1 MQFLSKE
8 TALYVKLIGGD
19 VIMEKM
25 ERWRP
30 RCIFCQA
37 SGPVSR
43 SWNGEPGTTPRMTG
57 RCPYSPDN
65 RHQPRWEKC

>member
-1 MQFLSKE
+1 MMK
-8 TALYVKLIGGD
+8 
-19 VIMEKM
+19 KM

-30 RCIFCQA
+30 RCIYCQA

-43 SWNGEPGTTPRMTG
+43 SWDGEPGTRPIMTG
-57 RCPYSPDN
+57 RCPSPYSPDQ

>member
-1 MQFLSKE
+1 MMK
-8 TALYVKLIGGD
+8 
-19 VIMEKM
+19 KM

-30 RCIFCQA
+30 RCIYCQA

-43 SWNGEPGTTPRMTG
+43 SWDGEPGTTPIMTG
-57 RCPYSPDN
+57 RCPSPYSPDQ